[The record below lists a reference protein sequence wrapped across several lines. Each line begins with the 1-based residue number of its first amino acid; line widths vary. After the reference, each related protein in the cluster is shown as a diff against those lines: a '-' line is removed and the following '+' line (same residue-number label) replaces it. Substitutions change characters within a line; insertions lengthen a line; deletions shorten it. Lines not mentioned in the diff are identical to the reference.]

1 MIYKIIRHS
10 ARDIEAKSGY
20 DMDMVFETDSA
31 EKAEEYIS
39 NQTDKSGF
47 IYYTIQEEEE

>member
-1 MIYKIIRHS
+1 MIYKVIRHS

-20 DMDMVFETDSA
+20 DMDVVLETDSA